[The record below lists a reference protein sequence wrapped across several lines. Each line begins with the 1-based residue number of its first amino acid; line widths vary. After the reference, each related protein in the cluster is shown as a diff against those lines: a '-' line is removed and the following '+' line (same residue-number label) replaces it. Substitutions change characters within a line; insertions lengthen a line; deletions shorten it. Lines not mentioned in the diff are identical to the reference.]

1 MDTFIFS
8 PVYCTKCLRGINV
21 QWHSGFFRRFI
32 ASLIDILVI
41 LLSIIFI
48 QFILGIMVGVF
59 FNIAVLL
66 FVWNYFAFQESS
78 IRKGTVGKQAMNLI
92 VTDLDGN
99 RISFTQATKRLLG
112 KFLAAIPFFAGFLL
126 IFFTKRR
133 QALHDILAKTLVLI
147 QED

>member
-1 MDTFIFS
+1 
-8 PVYCTKCLRGINV
+8 V

-41 LLSIIFI
+41 LLFIIFI
-48 QFILGIMVGVF
+48 QFILGIMDGALMDGVF
-59 FNIAVLL
+59 FNIAILL

-99 RISFTQATKRLLG
+99 RISFAQATKRLLG
-112 KFLAAIPFFAGFLL
+112 KFLAAVPFFAGFLL

-133 QALHDILAKTLVLI
+133 QALHDIIAKTLVFI